1 MSQAITFDTLRFV
14 KRLESAG
21 MEQKQAEAFTR
32 AVNDVFEENL
42 STSLF
47 TKQDGR
53 LLENKLDKLGL
64 GFDAKLSKLEVRIVL
79 WVVGLLLAQN
89 ALIFGLLKLA
99 H

>member
-1 MSQAITFDTLRFV
+1 MSHVITFDTLRFV

-21 MEQKQAEAFTR
+21 IEQKQAEAISQ
-32 AVNDVFEENL
+32 AMNDVFEENL

-47 TKQDGR
+47 TKQDGKM
-53 LLENKLDKLGL
+53 LALDIENKI
-64 GFDAKLSKLEVRIVL
+64 SKLEVRIVL

-89 ALIFGLLKLA
+89 ALIFGLLKLT